1 MCVRQ
6 IKSSVSG
13 VDEFLLLIPDI
24 NVDNFTRKLKEIQEE
39 VHAARVPGY
48 SQLKLSVRLVECFP
62 PEKSWRSSTSCRQI
76 SYYRAKQRKN
86 MVVISENEIVG
97 RNSAQEI
104 LLQDKTKLTIL
115 IVDDSEMNRCILSE
129 MLKEDY
135 DILEATNGEEAIKLL
150 RQYETGI
157 LWYFLILLC
166 RCWTDLEY

>member
-1 MCVRQ
+1 
-6 IKSSVSG
+6 
-13 VDEFLLLIPDI
+13 
-24 NVDNFTRKLKEIQEE
+24 
-39 VHAARVPGY
+39 
-48 SQLKLSVRLVECFP
+48 
-62 PEKSWRSSTSCRQI
+62 
-76 SYYRAKQRKN
+76 

-157 LWYFLILLC
+157 SLVLL
-166 RCWTDLEY
+166 DLVMPVLDGFGVLSYMNERNWL